1 MERTCLKV
9 DFGWHI
15 DYVLSLSHHIR
26 EHIEPFQIYTQSNH
40 QQMTIT
46 HKRGQKTT
54 PKLKQSIQLRNH
66 GIYNKF
72 FDSTTTFQL
81 FENFRSA
88 VEKKHLAIQTIKTK
102 VQKKNHE
109 ISAIFCRYLLLF
121 SIFLNGIFNSIVIR
135 IVLKRCLKYVG
146 REKKLL
152 PNEITILSLLPA
164 SQKKSYGKGKSQKN
178 RRNNTENLMKMTNHT

>member
-1 MERTCLKV
+1 MC
-9 DFGWHI
+9 
-15 DYVLSLSHHIR
+15 SLYLITSENTLNHFR
-26 EHIEPFQIYTQSNH
+26 YTLNRIINKWRLH
-40 QQMTIT
+40 T
-46 HKRGQKTT
+46 KEGKKTT

-88 VEKKHLAIQTIKTK
+88 VEKKHLAIQTIETK

-164 SQKKSYGKGKSQKN
+164 SQKKKLWKRKKPKKSPK
-178 RRNNTENLMKMTNHT
+178 

>member
-1 MERTCLKV
+1 MC
-9 DFGWHI
+9 
-15 DYVLSLSHHIR
+15 SLYLITSENTLNHFR
-26 EHIEPFQIYTQSNH
+26 YTLNRIINKWRLH
-40 QQMTIT
+40 T
-46 HKRGQKTT
+46 KEDKKTT

-88 VEKKHLAIQTIKTK
+88 VEKKHLAIQTIETK

-164 SQKKSYGKGKSQKN
+164 SKKKKLWKRKKPKKSPK
-178 RRNNTENLMKMTNHT
+178 

>member
-1 MERTCLKV
+1 MC
-9 DFGWHI
+9 
-15 DYVLSLSHHIR
+15 SLYLITSENTLNHFR
-26 EHIEPFQIYTQSNH
+26 YTLNRIINKWRLH
-40 QQMTIT
+40 T
-46 HKRGQKTT
+46 KEGKKTT

-88 VEKKHLAIQTIKTK
+88 VEKKHLAIQTIETK

-146 REKKLL
+146 REKKTA
-152 PNEITILSLLPA
+152 PEWDYYPEPIA
-164 SQKKSYGKGKSQKN
+164 SQQKKKVMEKEKAKKIAEII
-178 RRNNTENLMKMTNHT
+178 RKI

>member
-1 MERTCLKV
+1 MC
-9 DFGWHI
+9 
-15 DYVLSLSHHIR
+15 SLYLITSENTLNHFR
-26 EHIEPFQIYTQSNH
+26 YTLNRIINKWRLH
-40 QQMTIT
+40 T
-46 HKRGQKTT
+46 KEGKKTT

-88 VEKKHLAIQTIKTK
+88 VEKKHLAIQTIETK

-164 SQKKSYGKGKSQKN
+164 SKKKKLWKRKKPKKSPK
-178 RRNNTENLMKMTNHT
+178 

>member
-1 MERTCLKV
+1 MC
-9 DFGWHI
+9 
-15 DYVLSLSHHIR
+15 SLYLITSENTLNHFR
-26 EHIEPFQIYTQSNH
+26 YTLNRIINKWRLH
-40 QQMTIT
+40 T
-46 HKRGQKTT
+46 KEGKKTT
-54 PKLKQSIQLRNH
+54 PKFKQSIQLRNH

-88 VEKKHLAIQTIKTK
+88 VEKKHLAIQTIETK

-164 SQKKSYGKGKSQKN
+164 SQKKKLWKRKKPKKSPK
-178 RRNNTENLMKMTNHT
+178 